1 MSKQA
6 AEHHL
11 KAAEHYEQAARHH
24 RNAANRGEED
34 RHIEASD
41 DNRSANE
48 HINAA
53 LFHAAVAEA
62 IEHGK
67 TSPAHA

>member
-24 RNAANRGEED
+24 RKAAKRHEED
-34 RHIEASD
+34 LPIEASD
-41 DNRSANE
+41 DNRNE
-48 HINAA
+48 HKNAA
-53 LFHAAVAEA
+53 VFHAAVAEA

-67 TSPAHA
+67 ASPANA